1 MKNLA
6 ARISKR
12 QSEHWLKLKNL
23 SVRSGEKNP
32 PQKHD
37 RPTTPMSL
45 MILTGLPGAGKS
57 ARLIERVNAA
67 TRAGLPVLTF
77 ACSEAPVL
85 FANENYRV
93 RRLLGCRQQGLTC
106 ALDHFVSTAEC
117 AAILE
122 RTPPGTLVAFDEAHY
137 FGSELAPYWTHAS
150 RRGLEVVLVKIS
162 PAQRLQLKNSD
173 PVETP
178 LAIKC
183 QRCQTAEATGYL
195 VLRGLPQDTPFK
207 WWPGDAATVSLCAE
221 CEAQMIK
228 SGRQEIVERLERQ
241 APYPGEKTIYQP
253 VELEEC
259 KTWKVLR
266 PDSLLRT
273 QLMARI
279 IAERDVRGNRVADNV
294 TYLDVGCNTGY
305 FCHFARHQLGFTA
318 EGVDVVAPD
327 IAVAQ
332 LLDTFVRKDNN
343 TFVAADAYDYLRDT
357 PERTFDVTSAF
368 AVFQWL
374 MIQTSVERGVQ
385 CLEWLFAKTKQLC
398 FLEMGYTSEEQ
409 YKGKLPVT
417 IDRAWVWNLM
427 EQKGGFAEIRM
438 LDAKQHGL
446 MFGSR
451 DIFVGIKTPA
461 PPLCLAAA
469 IAEPAPPVV
478 SAGFASFRCNICGET
493 SQTQIVNMDRESRTC
508 TACGSTLRWR
518 SVIHA
523 LSMELFGESLALP
536 DFPASKD
543 IAGIGMT
550 DWEGYAV
557 PLAEK
562 LNYQNTYYHQEPRLD
577 IMDIPA
583 AMEHTLDFIITSDV
597 FEHVP
602 PPISV
607 AFANL
612 RRLLKPGGFVVF
624 TVPYDK
630 AEATREHFPELH
642 DWKIIEQDGVRV
654 LHNRTRDGREQIFDK
669 LVFHGG
675 LGSTLEMRTFSEAGI
690 VAECKRA
697 GLGKIKIRA
706 ENFPAAGIYWK
717 YKQSLPIVIRAT

>member
-1 MKNLA
+1 
-6 ARISKR
+6 
-12 QSEHWLKLKNL
+12 
-23 SVRSGEKNP
+23 
-32 PQKHD
+32 
-37 RPTTPMSL
+37 MSL
-45 MILTGLPGAGKS
+45 TILTGLPGAGKS
-57 ARLIERVNAA
+57 ARLIEMVNAA
-67 TRAGLPVLTF
+67 TRAGRPVLTF

-85 FANENYRV
+85 FVNKNYRV
-93 RRLLGCRQQGLTC
+93 LRLLGCRQQGLTC
-106 ALDHFVSTAEC
+106 ALNHFVTTAEC
-117 AAILE
+117 AAVLE
-122 RTPPGTLVAFDEAHY
+122 QTSPGTLVAFDEAHY
-137 FGSELAPYWTHAS
+137 FGSEIAPYWTHAS
-150 RRGLEVVLVKIS
+150 RRGLDVVLVQIS
-162 PAQRLQLKNSD
+162 PAQQLQLKNSD
-173 PVETP
+173 AVETA
-178 LAIKC
+178 LTMNC
-183 QRCQTAEATGYL
+183 QRCQRAAATGYL
-195 VLRGLPQDTPFK
+195 VLRGLSAETPFK

-221 CEAQMIK
+221 CETEMMKA
-228 SGRQEIVERLERQ
+228 GRLEIVERLEGQ

-253 VELEEC
+253 VEIEEC
-259 KTWKVLR
+259 KDWRVLR

-273 QLMARI
+273 QLMAKI

-305 FCHFARHQLGFTA
+305 FCHFARHELGFTA

-332 LLDTFVRKDNN
+332 LLDTFVRKENN
-343 TFVAADAYDYLRDT
+343 NFIAADAYDYLRDT
-357 PERTFDVTSAF
+357 QERKFDVTSAF

-385 CLEWLFAKTKQLC
+385 CLEWLFAKTKQIC
-398 FLEMGYTSEEQ
+398 FLEMGYTAEEQ

-451 DIFVGIKTPA
+451 DIFVGIKA
-461 PPLCLAAA
+461 PLPPIT
-469 IAEPAPPVV
+469 IARSVTEPAKPETPDDLV
-478 SAGFASFRCNICGET
+478 SFRCNICGKT
-493 SQTQIVNMDRESRTC
+493 SPMRIEKLDRESRSC

-536 DFPASKD
+536 DFPVRKN

-550 DWEGYAV
+550 DWDGYAV

-562 LNYQNTYYHQEPRLD
+562 FNYTNTYYHQEPHLD
-577 IMDIPA
+577 ITAIPA
-583 AMEHTLDFIITSDV
+583 ELEHTLDFIITSDV

-607 AFANL
+607 AFENL
-612 RRLLKPGGFVVF
+612 RLLLKPGGFVVF

-642 DWKIIEQDGVRV
+642 EWKIVEQDTVLV
-654 LHNRTRDGREQIFDK
+654 LHNRTRDGRAQSFDH

-675 LGSTLEMRTFSEAGI
+675 LGSTLEMRTFSEVGI
-690 VAECKRA
+690 IAECKKA
-697 GLGKIKIRA
+697 GLGKIKICGG
-706 ENFPAAGIYWK
+706 NFPACGIHWK
-717 YKQSLPIVIRAT
+717 YKQSLPIVIRAA